1 MVSLAE
7 FDEKTG
13 ALRVT
18 IFLYNHPGVHITKI
32 INASGVKQKTAYAVL
47 NLLKNAVM
55 LDITKNPEFPYNPI
69 YTLNQK
75 GKQLGKLLVEAQALL
90 ES

>member
-18 IFLYNHPGVHITKI
+18 IFLYKHPGSHITKI
-32 INASGVKQKTAYAVL
+32 INSSGVKQKTVYAVL
-47 NLLKNAVM
+47 NVLKNADM
-55 LDITKNPEFPYNPI
+55 LEITKNTEFPYNPL
-69 YTLNQK
+69 YSLNGK
-75 GKQLGKLLVEAQALL
+75 GKLLGKLLVEVQILL
-90 ES
+90 DF